1 MAQVYKLASETI
13 VANKPVET
21 DDQIIERLR
30 NRFNILENMT
40 RAVKTGKVR
49 SMIVS
54 GPPGVGKSH
63 NVEKVLS
70 VHDTIADIAGD
81 PGMRQYEIVKGTMS
95 ALHLYLKL
103 YTYKDPKN
111 IVVFDDCDS
120 VLLDDESLG
129 LLKTALD
136 STSRRTIS
144 WHKASRILQEAGIPN
159 SFDFMGGCIFIT
171 NLKFDNVR
179 SKKLRDHLAALE
191 SRSHYLDLTIDTD
204 HEKILRIKQIVGDG
218 MLHKYRLGADIESE
232 IIEFISDNKHRM
244 RELSLR
250 MVIKAA
256 ELVKSFGTGWKEVAE
271 LTLMT

>member
-1 MAQVYKLASETI
+1 MAQVYKLASETV
-13 VANKPVET
+13 VANKPVES

-30 NRFNILENMT
+30 NRFSILESMT

-70 VHDTIADIAGD
+70 VHDTIADIAGE

-218 MLHKYRLGADIESE
+218 MLHKYRLGEDVESE

>member
-1 MAQVYKLASETI
+1 MAQVYKLASETA

-21 DDQIIERLR
+21 DEQIIARLR
-30 NRFNILENMT
+30 NRFTILENMT

-63 NVEKVLS
+63 GVEQVLK

-111 IVVFDDCDS
+111 IIVFDDCDS
-120 VLLDDESLG
+120 VLLDEESLG

-144 WHKASRILQEAGIPN
+144 WHKASRILQEADIPN

-179 SKKLRDHLAALE
+179 SKKMRDHLSALE

-204 HEKILRIKQIVGDG
+204 HEKVLRIKQIVADG
-218 MLHKYRLGADIESE
+218 MLHKYRLGADVETE
-232 IIEFISDNKHRM
+232 IIEFINDNKHRM

>member
-1 MAQVYKLASETI
+1 MAQVYKLASETV

-21 DDQIIERLR
+21 DEQIIARLR
-30 NRFNILENMT
+30 NRFTILENMT

-63 NVEKVLS
+63 GVEQVLK

-111 IVVFDDCDS
+111 IIVFDDCDS
-120 VLLDDESLG
+120 VLLDEESLG

-144 WHKASRILQEAGIPN
+144 WHKASRILQEADIPN

-179 SKKLRDHLAALE
+179 SKKMRDHLSALE

-204 HEKILRIKQIVGDG
+204 HEKVLRIKQIVADG
-218 MLHKYRLGADIESE
+218 MLHKYRLGADVETE
-232 IIEFISDNKHRM
+232 IIEFINDNKHRM

>member
-1 MAQVYKLASETI
+1 MAQVYKLASETVI
-13 VANKPVET
+13 ANKPVET

-218 MLHKYRLGADIESE
+218 MLHKYRLGEDVESE

>member
-1 MAQVYKLASETI
+1 MAQVYKLASETV

-218 MLHKYRLGADIESE
+218 MLHKYRLGEDVESE

>member
-1 MAQVYKLASETI
+1 MARIFTLADT
-13 VANKPVET
+13 VANAQQSVET
-21 DDQIIERLR
+21 DEQIIERLR
-30 NRFNILENMT
+30 TRFNVLENMT
-40 RAVKTGKVR
+40 RAVKMGKVR

-63 NVEKVLS
+63 GVERVLS
-70 VHDTIADIAGD
+70 VHDTVADLAGD
-81 PGMRQYEIVKGTMS
+81 SSMRQYEIVKGTMS

-111 IVVFDDCDS
+111 IIVFDDCDS

-136 STSRRTIS
+136 STSKRTIS
-144 WHKASRILQEAGIPN
+144 WHKASRILQDAGIPN

-171 NLKFDNVR
+171 NLKFSNVH
-179 SKKLRDHLAALE
+179 SKKLRDHLQALE

-204 HEKILRIKQIVGDG
+204 REKILRIRQIVKDG
-218 MLHKYRLGADIESE
+218 MLHNYRLDENMQDE
-232 IIEFISDNKHRM
+232 IVNFIDHNKHRM

-256 ELVKSFGTGWKEVAE
+256 ELVRSFGDGWKNVAE
-271 LTLMT
+271 LTLME

>member
-1 MAQVYKLASETI
+1 MAQVYKLASETA

-21 DDQIIERLR
+21 DEQIIARLR
-30 NRFNILENMT
+30 NRFTILENMT

-63 NVEKVLS
+63 GVEQVLK

-144 WHKASRILQEAGIPN
+144 WHKASRILQEADIPN

-204 HEKILRIKQIVGDG
+204 HEKVLRIKQIVADG
-218 MLHKYRLGADIESE
+218 MLHKYRLGADVETE
-232 IIEFISDNKHRM
+232 IIEFINDNKHRM

>member
-218 MLHKYRLGADIESE
+218 MLHKYRLGEDVESE

>member
-1 MAQVYKLASETI
+1 MAQVYKLASET
-13 VANKPVET
+13 VVTNKPVDSDEK
-21 DDQIIERLR
+21 IIERLR

-63 NVEKVLS
+63 NVEKVLN
-70 VHDTIADIAGD
+70 VHDTIADIAGE
-81 PGMRQYEIVKGTMS
+81 PSMRQYEIVKGTMS

-218 MLHKYRLGADIESE
+218 MLHKYRLGADVETE
-232 IIEFISDNKHRM
+232 IIDFISDNKHRM

>member
-218 MLHKYRLGADIESE
+218 MLHKYRLGEDVESE
-232 IIEFISDNKHRM
+232 IIEFISNNKHRM

-256 ELVKSFGTGWKEVAE
+256 ELVKSFGTSWKEVAE

>member
-1 MAQVYKLASETI
+1 MAQVYKLASETV

-21 DDQIIERLR
+21 DEQIIARLR
-30 NRFNILENMT
+30 NRFTILENMT

-63 NVEKVLS
+63 GVEQVLK

-144 WHKASRILQEAGIPN
+144 WHKASRILQEADIPN

-171 NLKFDNVR
+171 NLKFDSVR

-191 SRSHYLDLTIDTD
+191 SRSHYLDLTIDTER
-204 HEKILRIKQIVGDG
+204 EKVLRIKQIVADG
-218 MLHKYRLGADIESE
+218 MLHKYRLGEDVETE
-232 IIEFISDNKHRM
+232 IIEFINDNKHRM

-256 ELVKSFGTGWKEVAE
+256 ELVKSFGNGWKEVAE

>member
-1 MAQVYKLASETI
+1 MAQVYKLASENI
-13 VANKPVET
+13 VVNKPVET
-21 DDQIIERLR
+21 DEQIIERLR
-30 NRFNILENMT
+30 NRFTILENMT

-70 VHDTIADIAGD
+70 VHDTIADIAGE

-218 MLHKYRLGADIESE
+218 MLHKYQLGEDVETE
-232 IIEFISDNKHRM
+232 IIEFISNNKHRM